1 MAGQWTSFACPP
13 TPIAGALSVLPKSF
27 TRWDHA
33 FAWDDSVIDPIRLRE
48 IWNAH
53 SDRVTLIARA
63 MADPTDSQNAEDAV
77 QEAFISL
84 ATQTAL
90 PDDPLAWLVRVT
102 RNQLLQW
109 RRSHGRRQRREHNRH
124 NHCEPATT
132 WLTHPQLAIDRQLDA
147 RAVTEALVQLPE
159 DQRQIIVMHL
169 WGEMTFERIAGV
181 LNMSR
186 SSVHRLYGRGLEQ
199 LKQRFNPDEPADQA
213 LSILTHSNEPDTVIP
228 RR

>member
-1 MAGQWTSFACPP
+1 M
-13 TPIAGALSVLPKSF
+13 
-27 TRWDHA
+27 
-33 FAWDDSVIDPIRLRE
+33 IDPLQLRE

-63 MADPTDSQNAEDAV
+63 MADPADSQEAEDAV
-77 QEAFISL
+77 QEAFIAL

-102 RNQLLQW
+102 RNRLLQW
-109 RRSHGRRQRREHNRH
+109 RRSRGRRQRREQQRDAQR
-124 NHCEPATT
+124 EPTAT
-132 WLTHPQLAIDRQLDA
+132 WLMHPQLAVDRRLDG
-147 RAVTEALVQLPE
+147 RAVTEALAQLPQ

-181 LNMSR
+181 LNVSR

-199 LKQRFNPDEPADQA
+199 LKQRFNPTESTDPALPTTTKRDEPA
-213 LSILTHSNEPDTVIP
+213 TVYP

>member
-1 MAGQWTSFACPP
+1 M
-13 TPIAGALSVLPKSF
+13 
-27 TRWDHA
+27 
-33 FAWDDSVIDPIRLRE
+33 IDPLQLRE

-63 MADPTDSQNAEDAV
+63 MADPADSQEAEDAV
-77 QEAFISL
+77 QEAFIAL
-84 ATQTAL
+84 ATQAAL

-109 RRSHGRRQRREHNRH
+109 RRSRGRRQRREQQRDAQR
-124 NHCEPATT
+124 EPTVT
-132 WLTHPQLAIDRQLDA
+132 WLMHPQLAVDRQLDA
-147 RAVTEALVQLPE
+147 WAVTEALAQLPQ

-181 LNMSR
+181 LNVSR
-186 SSVHRLYGRGLEQ
+186 SSVHRLYGRGLEH
-199 LKQRFNPDEPADQA
+199 LKQRFNPTESTDPALPTTTKRDEPA
-213 LSILTHSNEPDTVIP
+213 TVFP